1 MLGNIEGGRM
11 GQQNE
16 IVRWHNRCSGDEFE
30 YAAGVG
36 GGHGSLVCC
45 SPWGHKELDRTEQ
58 LD

>member
-45 SPWGHKELDRTEQ
+45 SPWGPKELDAA
-58 LD
+58 